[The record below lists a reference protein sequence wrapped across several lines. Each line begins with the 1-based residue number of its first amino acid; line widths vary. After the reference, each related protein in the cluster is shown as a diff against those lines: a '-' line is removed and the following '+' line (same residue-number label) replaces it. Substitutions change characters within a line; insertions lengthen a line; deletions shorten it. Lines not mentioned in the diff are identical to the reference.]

1 MLRGKLV
8 NFYKRVEQFNID
20 PSSVK
25 IDNLHLKKTLFD
37 SVKKLLRCVIVNDD
51 KQLQNNQLNR
61 LYHWFNA
68 KNDSL
73 ESKEA
78 AHAAKL
84 REEQMQK
91 RKEMKKKLLEQ
102 QSMTYFPP
110 IKKGQKSISTDVY
123 PYESTKNLTAA
134 KRDPSQRLFLDK
146 TR

>member
-78 AHAAKL
+78 AHAVKL

-134 KRDPSQRLFLDK
+134 KRDPSQRLLLDK